1 MTYWQAII
9 FGIIQGLTE
18 FLPVSSTGH
27 LVLTEKIFGIQEE
40 NLIFYFSMLHLGTLI
55 AVFIVMRKEILGII
69 KNLFGKLTWLL
80 VIATIPAVIAVL
92 LFEDLIDA
100 AFGGKFLWAA
110 LMITGLILFSTFFI
124 KEGKKS
130 MSQIGWLDAFLVGIA
145 QAIAITPGI
154 SRSGSCMVTLMGRG
168 IKREDAIRFAFLM
181 SIPAI
186 LGSFVMDIF
195 DIIRGDYIVTGN
207 TAICTLIGVVT
218 AAVVGYFTMSLMIKK
233 LTRKGIICFAIYV
246 ILLGIAVCLDQYVF
260 HIIM

>member
-1 MTYWQAII
+1 
-9 FGIIQGLTE
+9 
-18 FLPVSSTGH
+18 
-27 LVLTEKIFGIQEE
+27 
-40 NLIFYFSMLHLGTLI
+40 
-55 AVFIVMRKEILGII
+55 
-69 KNLFGKLTWLL
+69 
-80 VIATIPAVIAVL
+80 
-92 LFEDLIDA
+92 
-100 AFGGKFLWAA
+100 
-110 LMITGLILFSTFFI
+110 
-124 KEGKKS
+124 

-168 IKREDAIRFAFLM
+168 IKREDAIRFTFLM

>member
-1 MTYWQAII
+1 MNYWQAII
-9 FGIIQGLTE
+9 FGIIQGMTE

-27 LVLTEKIFGIQEE
+27 LVLTEKILGTQQE
-40 NLIFYFSMLHLGTLI
+40 NLVFYFSMLHLGTLI
-55 AVFIVMRKEILGII
+55 AVFIVMRKEILGIL

-92 LFEDLIDA
+92 FLEDLIDA

-110 LMITGLILFSTFFI
+110 LIVTGLILFATFFI
-124 KEGKKS
+124 KEGKKT
-130 MSQIGWLDAFLVGIA
+130 MSEIGWLDALLVGIA

-186 LGSFVMDIF
+186 LGSFVMDIL
-195 DIIRGDYIVTGN
+195 DIVKGDYIVTSN
-207 TAICTLIGVVT
+207 TAICTLIGVV
-218 AAVVGYFTMSLMIKK
+218 ASAIVGYFTMSLMIKK
-233 LTRKGIICFAIYV
+233 LTRKGIIICAAYV
-246 ILLGIAVCLDQYVF
+246 ILLGVAVALDQYIF
-260 HIIM
+260 HIFM